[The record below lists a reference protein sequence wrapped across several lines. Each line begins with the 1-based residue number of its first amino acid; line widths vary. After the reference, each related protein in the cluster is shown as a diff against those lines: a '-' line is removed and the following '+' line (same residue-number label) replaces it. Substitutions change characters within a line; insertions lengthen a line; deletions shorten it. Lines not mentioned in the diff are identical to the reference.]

1 MSFTNKKHKI
11 QENKGTDIK
20 KDEMEIDKIVE
31 FITLNVFHEGT
42 KQTNYQILQ
51 MLPTDVE
58 NIMKKTKLTKVPVNK
73 HVNELEKYGLL
84 KREKGTGKV
93 YPTKMTPLFNSLINE
108 IKTQVK
114 MNVSKMLPKLI
125 Q

>member
-1 MSFTNKKHKI
+1 MSLKKHEI
-11 QENKGTDIK
+11 QENNGTDNE
-20 KDEMEIDKIVE
+20 KDDMEIDKIVE

-42 KQTNYQILQ
+42 KQTNYKILQ

-58 NIMKKTKLTKVPVNK
+58 NIMKMTELTKVPVNK

-93 YPTKMTPLFNSLINE
+93 HPTEMTSLFNSLINE
-108 IKTQVK
+108 IKIQVK
-114 MNVSKMLPKLI
+114 TNVSKMLPKLI

>member
-1 MSFTNKKHKI
+1 MSSTDEKNKM
-11 QENKGTDIK
+11 
-20 KDEMEIDKIVE
+20 EMDNIVE
-31 FITLNVFHEGT
+31 FITLNVFHKGT
-42 KQTNYQILQ
+42 NQTNYNILQ
-51 MLPTDVE
+51 MLPTDVK
-58 NIMKKTKLTKVPVNK
+58 NIMEKTNLTKVPVNK
-73 HVNELEKYGLL
+73 HINELEKYGLL

-93 YPTKMTPLFNSLINE
+93 YPTEMTPLFNSLINE